1 MSSYRVKQWSP
12 QGLFL
17 EICLQAPALEWK
29 SKNWWHSLH
38 QKCLLYHR
46 KQVKCWAT
54 KSQVTSNQ
62 GPRKKKNRKL
72 QLILLLVS
80 FTQAKRHI
88 QPELILVS
96 TATRSITTAPWYRW
110 IVREG
115 DWNAGGGDLVHS
127 KVPPHQHLI
136 HRYPFILLDRERH
149 WELKCLALENN
160 TNLDL
165 WPRLQHNNPKV
176 TAFNWWEILLP

>member
-1 MSSYRVKQWSP
+1 MSGYRVKQWSP

-29 SKNWWHSLH
+29 SKNWWHSLD

-88 QPELILVS
+88 QE
-96 TATRSITTAPWYRW
+96 ATRSITTAPWYQW

-115 DWNAGGGDLVHS
+115 DWNAGGGGTLS
-127 KVPPHQHLI
+127 IPRYPPPHQHLI
-136 HRYPFILLDRERH
+136 HQNPFILLDRERH